1 MDLYSVLHFGMLNR
15 LGKKLKFLTEAMK
28 AYRVSAFLVNF
39 EVQCKL
45 FSVNGNIFHLYNQA
59 EDTGH

>member
-1 MDLYSVLHFGMLNR
+1 MLNR

-39 EVQCKL
+39 VVQCKL
-45 FSVNGNIFHLYNQA
+45 FSVNGNILHVYNQA